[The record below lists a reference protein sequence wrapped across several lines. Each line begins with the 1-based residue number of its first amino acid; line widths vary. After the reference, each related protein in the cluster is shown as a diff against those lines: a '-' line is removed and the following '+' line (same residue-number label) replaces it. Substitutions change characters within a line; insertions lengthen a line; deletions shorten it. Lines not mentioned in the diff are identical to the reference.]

1 MVKPI
6 TIVGGGLAGLTLG
19 IGLRQR
25 DIPVT
30 LYEASTYPRHRV
42 CGEFI
47 SGRGQAALEQLGLLK
62 NILAAGA
69 IAAHNAAFFVGA
81 RRIHHKLPEPA
92 LSISRYHLDALL
104 ANTFQNMGGQLE
116 ANQRWTKQFSDQVVR
131 ATGRRPHAQNA
142 NGRWFGLK
150 CHAKNVALEADLEM
164 HIVPNGYVGIC
175 RLPLNE
181 VNVCGL
187 FHSETP
193 VPDLSREWRHW
204 LQGPSTSALH
214 QRLRDAAFDEDSF
227 CSAAALDLRPH
238 QASEHLECSIGDAV
252 TMIAPATGNGMSMA
266 FESAAL
272 AIEPFVRYSN
282 GTADWNE
289 TKQSIASACDQKF
302 VRRLKWAARLQYLLM
317 SQPRCAIT
325 LGKFSPL
332 WRLFFYATR

>member
-1 MVKPI
+1 MPKPI

-30 LYEASTYPRHRV
+30 IYEAGSYPRHRV

-47 SGRGQAALEQLGLLK
+47 SGRGRSALEQLGLLK
-62 NILAAGA
+62 NILDAGA
-69 IAAHNAAFFVGA
+69 MTARDAAFFVGEQ
-81 RRIHHKLPEPA
+81 RIHHKLPQPA

-104 ANTFQNMGGQLE
+104 ANTFQNIGGHLE
-116 ANQRWTKQFSDQVVR
+116 ANQRWSKQFSDQVVR
-131 ATGRRPHAQNA
+131 ATGRRPHAQNT

-164 HIVPNGYVGIC
+164 HIVPNGYVGVC
-175 RLPLNE
+175 RLPSNE

-187 FHSETP
+187 FRSETP
-193 VPDLSREWRHW
+193 IHDLSREWRHW
-204 LQGPSTSALH
+204 LQGPPTSALH
-214 QRLRDAAFDEDSF
+214 QRLRDAAFEDNSF
-227 CSAAALDLRPH
+227 CSAAGLDLRPH

-272 AIEPFVRYSN
+272 AIEPLVHFSN

-289 TKQSIASACDQKF
+289 TKQAIASACDQKF
-302 VRRLKWAARLQYLLM
+302 ARRLKWAARLQYLLM

-332 WRLFFYATR
+332 WRMFFYATR